1 MINYGVIA
9 SAKLC
14 TLQCFFCIQDI
25 KYRQKL
31 KYENFL
37 HEVGRSWISEIQNRS
52 ESSSDE
58 LQLPENQ
65 TTPRGPKQDL
75 PGRLSGNFRMFNIEK
90 IVCVGEGKG
99 SNLNYSV
106 TYVLHIRSEMK
117 LDAFLNLQVSTLQ
130 RVLL

>member
-1 MINYGVIA
+1 MYIFVYR
-9 SAKLC
+9 
-14 TLQCFFCIQDI
+14 TLNTD
-25 KYRQKL
+25 KKL

-65 TTPRGPKQDL
+65 TTPRGPKHDL

-90 IVCVGEGKG
+90 IVCVGDGKG
-99 SNLNYSV
+99 SNINYSV
-106 TYVLHIRSEMK
+106 TYVLHISSEMK
-117 LDAFLNLQVSTLQ
+117 LDAFLNLQGSASQ